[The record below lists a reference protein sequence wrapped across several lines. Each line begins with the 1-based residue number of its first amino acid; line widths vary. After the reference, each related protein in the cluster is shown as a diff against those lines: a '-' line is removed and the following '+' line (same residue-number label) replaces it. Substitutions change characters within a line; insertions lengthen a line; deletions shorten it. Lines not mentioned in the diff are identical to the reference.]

1 MFLDPIML
9 EIEADIEKG
18 DRIARVLPNGKYER
32 HLVNEA
38 IFHKAGEDSFCEVI
52 ATKE

>member
-1 MFLDPIML
+1 MI
-9 EIEADIEKG
+9 EIDADIEKG
-18 DRIARVLPNGKYER
+18 DTIVRVLPNSKQER
-32 HLVNEA
+32 HLVKEV